1 MRVSTRKTPVPTRW
15 RVTRRNSQLTKPAT
29 RCRAV
34 GTVHIKIDTVIK
46 FDTVYPKFDEKS
58 ELTRSNF
65 FQPKHCIQAVPFQIP
80 CPMCRNFSFANDK
93 DPSRSQRKSKQSR
106 ARARVT
112 ASRCTCANGE
122 QLKREVLVDSG
133 QEPVQATARQTDRP
147 LLCAAV
153 VVIHAGGDLWS
164 DDRSDHGCLTG
175 LVLARPGPRR
185 LECEE

>member
-1 MRVSTRKTPVPTRW
+1 MRVSTRKTPVPTQW

-133 QEPVQATARQTDRP
+133 LHRSRTRASHSASDRP
-147 LLCAAV
+147 AAAV
-153 VVIHAGGDLWS
+153 CGGGSHSCRW
-164 DDRSDHGCLTG
+164 
-175 LVLARPGPRR
+175 
-185 LECEE
+185 